1 MLAPTLAILVFVTA
15 VVLAIAYAALDD
27 ITTNPQPNYTAEY
40 LWLALTVLWLIVA
53 GFMVRRPSGRRAKPA
68 RRGDA

>member
-1 MLAPTLAILVFVTA
+1 MLPPHLAILGFVTA

-27 ITTNPQPNYTAEY
+27 ITTNPQPSHTAEY
-40 LWLALTVLWLIVA
+40 LWLALTVIWLFVVGRVA
-53 GFMVRRPSGRRAKPA
+53 SHCFRRSGNSR

>member
-1 MLAPTLAILVFVTA
+1 MLAAILGFVTA

-27 ITTNPQPNYTAEY
+27 ITTNPEPSYTAEY
-40 LWLALTVLWLIVA
+40 IWLALTVLWLIVVA
-53 GFMVRRPSGRRAKPA
+53 FVVRHRSGRRAHPE